1 MSITILSQQRIIG
14 RIRNASW
21 DMGNRQIANDL
32 NLDITATTK
41 LASAGKI
48 WSSSKQ
54 QTQNSIGMRLYATI
68 ESEGSETPTSNVEET
83 TGTIYTYKRRSSNG
97 SDSWFHNDYI
107 HLSLGFYSKM
117 GTLQLK
123 HVLWNN
129 SVVCCVWINMNEFP
143 TTKIPNNLGH
153 TYIVFV

>member
-32 NLDITATTK
+32 NLGITATTK

-48 WSSSKQ
+48 CRSSKQ
-54 QTQNSIGMRLYATI
+54 QTQNNIGMRLYATI
-68 ESEGSETPTSNVEET
+68 ESEGAETPTSNVKET

-97 SDSWFHNDYI
+97 SDSWFHKDYI
-107 HLSLGFYSKM
+107 QLSLGFYSKM

-123 HVLWNN
+123 HVLW
-129 SVVCCVWINMNEFP
+129 
-143 TTKIPNNLGH
+143 
-153 TYIVFV
+153 